1 MTDAE
6 LVLKKLAFVETCLAE
21 LERLAKPELIADD
34 VRERRFIEH
43 TLQLAI
49 QACLDVASHVVSDQ
63 RLGEPKTNHELFDL
77 LTVAD
82 WIPREVGAKLRA
94 AAGFRNI
101 LVHGYTAVDT
111 RIVQDV
117 LKRHLDD
124 LLAFAAAI
132 RARLT
137 AG

>member
-43 TLQLAI
+43 TLQLVI

-101 LVHGYTAVDT
+101 LVHGYTAVDPAIT
-111 RIVQDV
+111 RDV
-117 LKRHLDD
+117 VDNHLGD
-124 LLAFAAAI
+124 LRDFVHAI
-132 RARLT
+132 RSRIAD
-137 AG
+137 